1 MPLGTPL
8 INEINYIN
16 KNINNLYS
24 NANSNCKIS
33 NRNINYKKINKNLIT
48 TKNNISK
55 CVRNISDYNYLF

>member
-16 KNINNLYS
+16 KNINNLY
-24 NANSNCKIS
+24 NNGNNNYKIS

-48 TKNNISK
+48 LNNDTSK
-55 CVRNISDYNYLF
+55 CVRKISDFNYIF